1 MLAGKQLFAIG
12 VAVIAGVFVASLLK
26 SRGATDEELES
37 QDALAKYGEEQA
49 KRSAAEKCSDSI
61 GHAVSAAADYL
72 TSRYGEGAP
81 EGIRELAVHRCTAD
95 GWSIEITRCL
105 DRVTSDNEMQRCI
118 GQLEEHQRR
127 AVEAEMKAF
136 ALRPPKV
143 IDAGVDGNPWDDTDD
158 YSIDPPPPPE
168 PPEPPVPTTGSV
180 IDIPECVEYGN
191 LIDRMSRECDKLP
204 QSTRDALRQGY
215 DSMKSGW
222 STANGMSADIRK
234 TMGEACK
241 QATDALT
248 QAGKSMCGW

>member
-1 MLAGKQLFAIG
+1 MLAAKQLFAIG
-12 VAVIAGVFVASLLK
+12 AAVIAGVFVASMLK

-49 KRSAAEKCSDSI
+49 RLSSARTCEESI
-61 GHAVSAAADYL
+61 AHAVTSAADYL

-81 EGIRELAVHRCTAD
+81 DGIRELAVHRCTAD
-95 GWSIEITRCL
+95 QWSFEVTRCL
-105 DRVTSDNEMQRCI
+105 GRVTSDNEMQRCI
-118 GQLEEHQRR
+118 CQLEEHQRR
-127 AVEAEMKAF
+127 ALEAEMKAF

-143 IDAGVDGNPWDDTDD
+143 VDAGVDAPGWDDTDI
-158 YSIDPPPPPE
+158 YSDIDPPPPPS
-168 PPEPPVPTTGSV
+168 PPDPPTGTV
-180 IDIPECVEYGN
+180 IDIPECLEYGL
-191 LIDRMSRECDKLP
+191 LIQKMSTECDKLP
-204 QSTRDALRQGY
+204 ESTRDALRQGY

-222 STANGMSADIRK
+222 SAGTGISDDMRK